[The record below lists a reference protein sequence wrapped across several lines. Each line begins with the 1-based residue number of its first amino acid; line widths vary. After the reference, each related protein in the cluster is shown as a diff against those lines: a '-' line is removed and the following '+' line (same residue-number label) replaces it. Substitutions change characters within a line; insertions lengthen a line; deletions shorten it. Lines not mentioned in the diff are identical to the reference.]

1 MVTALQLVY
10 ILSYTFS
17 SFSIGSRAFSKTT
30 NGCVL
35 IGDFPGGVCT
45 GLQEI
50 ERYVF
55 VLGLFV
61 LRDIWWDVFVLG
73 LFVLSPGLRNVP
85 DFFQLQ

>member
-10 ILSYTFS
+10 ILSYTFT
-17 SFSIGSRAFSKTT
+17 SFSIGSCAFSKTT

-35 IGDFPGGVCT
+35 IGDFPGGVC
-45 GLQEI
+45 QEI
-50 ERYVF
+50 EIYV
-55 VLGLFV
+55 VGYVCTGLRK

-85 DFFQLQ
+85 DFFSV